1 MSNLVQVPFDIEL
14 AKKITNG
21 EIEGEIKTRGG
32 LDARIICFDAIR
44 GDYPIVALVKEFGME
59 ESFNYTQSGSAIKL
73 VQNKLDLV
81 LYVPAYLRWKKGDVL
96 CYISGNSKER
106 IPFIFEWRNDSVLYG
121 ISSISIHSKVSEI
134 QNITSDYGDNVFNA
148 TEEEKQQLF
157 KVLAKEGKR
166 WNPDTL
172 KLEDIEKELPKS
184 WEEYLSNL
192 CNGDKCIV
200 EYKINILL
208 TIDNKYAALYKLELL
223 RDCYRQGWLPDWN
236 DNTTKFSICLDY
248 GNDIDCS
255 FQTYTN
261 RFLSFPTSEIRTKF
275 LTKFKDLIKEA
286 GDLI

>member
-1 MSNLVQVPFDIEL
+1 MANLVQVPFDIEL

-32 LDARIICFDAIR
+32 LDARIICFDSIS
-44 GDYPIVALVKEFGME
+44 GDFPIVALVKEFGME

-73 VQNKLDLV
+73 VQNELDLV

-106 IPFIFEWRNDSVLYG
+106 IPFIFEWRNDSDLYG

-134 QNITSDYGDNVFNA
+134 QNITPDYGDNVFNA

-200 EYKINILL
+200 EDKINILL

-223 RDCYRQGWLPDWN
+223 RDCYRQGWFPDWN

-248 GNDIDCS
+248 GNDIGYS

>member
-1 MSNLVQVPFDIEL
+1 MYQNLKIPFP
-14 AKKITNG
+14 
-21 EIEGEIKTRGG
+21 R
-32 LDARIICFDAIR
+32 
-44 GDYPIVALVKEFGME
+44 
-59 ESFNYTQSGSAIKL
+59 
-73 VQNKLDLV
+73 
-81 LYVPAYLRWKKGDVL
+81 

-157 KVLAKEGKR
+157 KVFAKEGKR

-208 TIDNKYAALYKLELL
+208 TNKYAALYKLELL

-236 DNTTKFSICLDY
+236 DN
-248 GNDIDCS
+248 
-255 FQTYTN
+255 TN